1 VRAEV
6 KSAIDAAMKGAT
18 DALWLT
24 DKKGREVAIAGVKI
38 AYVEL
43 GSPEGDRKIG
53 FGG

>member
-1 VRAEV
+1 
-6 KSAIDAAMKGAT
+6 
-18 DALWLT
+18 LT
-24 DKKGREVAIAGVKI
+24 DKKGREVAIAGIKI